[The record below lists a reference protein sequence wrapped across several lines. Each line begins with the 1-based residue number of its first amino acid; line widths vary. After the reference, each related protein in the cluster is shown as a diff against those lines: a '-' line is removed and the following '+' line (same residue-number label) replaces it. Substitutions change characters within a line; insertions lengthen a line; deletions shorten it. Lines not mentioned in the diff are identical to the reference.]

1 MRNVWWGMLTFTD
14 IIDRW
19 PSISIFAR
27 DIGVGYV
34 TAQTM
39 RYRDQISS
47 KRWHDVV
54 KAAQKR
60 GLDVSYE
67 TLAEIAASKKKQPPR
82 RRSKSG
88 AACAA

>member
-1 MRNVWWGMLTFTD
+1 MLKFAD

-19 PSISIFAR
+19 PSISIYAD

-39 RYRDQISS
+39 RYRDQINV
-47 KRWHDVV
+47 RHWHAIVN
-54 KAAQKR
+54 AAEKR

-67 TLAEIAASKKKQPPR
+67 TLAGIAASKKLKRNPPR

-88 AACAA
+88 AAVAA